1 MNAKNFQ
8 YVLDVNLACLVGLDE
23 AILLRNIAYWCFKN
37 KANRRNF
44 KNGRY
49 WTYNTLK
56 AYAEEFPFWTVRH
69 IRTTL
74 DSLVANGWIMK
85 DSFNTDNL
93 NRTCW
98 YALTDKAICQFRQM
112 DLSKMTNRENGV
124 QTGETGDS
132 SICQN
137 RQPDLSKMTNA
148 FVTGD
153 ISTYIQSN
161 TVQRYTT
168 KNKARTRARSAFP
181 FDLLPAGELRDA
193 LMGYRD
199 MRKKAKAPLTE
210 RAEQLALNKLERL
223 APGDDAVKAEIVDQS
238 TMNGWKGLFPLKG
251 ASENK
256 GSGYKTRTAG
266 DDARAAYEEAM
277 EFLDREENNQDGNS
291 DG

>member
-8 YVLDVNLACLVGLDE
+8 YVLDVSLACLVGLDE

-37 KANRRNF
+37 KANERNF

-56 AYAEEFPFWTVRH
+56 AYAEEFPFWSVQN
-69 IRTTL
+69 IRTIL
-74 DSLVANGWIMK
+74 NRLIHKGWLLK
-85 DSFNTDNL
+85 GSFNKDNL
-93 NRTCW
+93 NHTCW
-98 YALTDKAICQFRQM
+98 YALSDSAICYFQQN
-112 DLSKMTNRENGV
+112 DLLESTNRKNGGASTEN
-124 QTGETGDS
+124 EDS
-132 SICQN
+132 PICWNQQN
-137 RQPDLSKMTNA
+137 DLLEPTNR
-148 FVTGD
+148 FVSSNK
-153 ISTYIQSN
+153 STYIQSN

-168 KNKARTRARSAFP
+168 KNKARTRARPDFP
-181 FDLLPAGELRDA
+181 FDRLEAGDLKDA

-256 GSGYKTRTAG
+256 GSGYKTRTVG

-277 EFLDREENNQDGNS
+277 DYLEMEENNQNGNPDG
-291 DG
+291 

>member
-1 MNAKNFQ
+1 
-8 YVLDVNLACLVGLDE
+8 
-23 AILLRNIAYWCFKN
+23 
-37 KANRRNF
+37 
-44 KNGRY
+44 
-49 WTYNTLK
+49 
-56 AYAEEFPFWTVRH
+56 
-69 IRTTL
+69 
-74 DSLVANGWIMK
+74 
-85 DSFNTDNL
+85 
-93 NRTCW
+93 
-98 YALTDKAICQFRQM
+98 
-112 DLSKMTNRENGV
+112 
-124 QTGETGDS
+124 
-132 SICQN
+132 
-137 RQPDLSKMTNA
+137 MTNA

-161 TVQRYTT
+161 TVQRYIT
-168 KNKARTRARSAFP
+168 KNKARTRARPALP

-223 APGDDAVKAEIVDQS
+223 APGDDAVKAGIVDQS

-277 EFLDREENNQDGNS
+277 DYLEMEENNQNGNPDG
-291 DG
+291 